1 LTPIR
6 DVYEVLL
13 ALREPNGPVPRLFYA
28 TDPALRLSTEER
40 AAVAAEL
47 IQSLDE
53 QATEDVES
61 AWAEEIQQRLL
72 DVDAGV
78 VTPIPWPEAK
88 RRIFAAA
95 NGRRE
100 AP

>member
-1 LTPIR
+1 MI
-6 DVYEVLL
+6 DVESVL
-13 ALREPNGPVPRLFYA
+13 AA
-28 TDPALRLSTEER
+28 ALRLPAKER

-53 QATEDVES
+53 TEQTTES
-61 AWAEEIQQRLL
+61 AEEIEAAWGDEIRQRLA

-78 VTPIPWPEAK
+78 VTPVSWPEAR

-95 NGRRE
+95 NSRRE
-100 AP
+100 TP

>member
-1 LTPIR
+1 MT
-6 DVYEVLL
+6 DVESVLH
-13 ALREPNGPVPRLFYA
+13 A
-28 TDPALRLSTEER
+28 ALRLPAEAR

-47 IQSLDE
+47 LESLDAPE
-53 QATEDVES
+53 HAPEEVKA
-61 AWAEEIQQRLL
+61 AWADEIERRLG

-78 VTPIPWPEAK
+78 VTPVPWAEAR

-95 NGRRE
+95 KGRRE

>member
-1 LTPIR
+1 MSDL
-6 DVYEVLL
+6 EKVLV
-13 ALREPNGPVPRLFYA
+13 A
-28 TDPALRLSTEER
+28 ALRLSSEER

-61 AWAEEIQQRLL
+61 AWAEEIQQRLA

>member
-1 LTPIR
+1 MS
-6 DVYEVLL
+6 DVDNVL
-13 ALREPNGPVPRLFYA
+13 AA
-28 TDPALRLSTEER
+28 ALRLPAEAR

-53 QATEDVES
+53 PEEPAEEVEA
-61 AWAEEIQQRLL
+61 AWAEEIRQRMA

-78 VTPIPWPEAK
+78 VTPIPWSEAR

-95 NGRRE
+95 SGRRE
-100 AP
+100 TP

>member
-1 LTPIR
+1 MSDL
-6 DVYEVLL
+6 EKVLV
-13 ALREPNGPVPRLFYA
+13 A
-28 TDPALRLSTEER
+28 ALRLSTEER

-53 QATEDVES
+53 ATEDVES
-61 AWAEEIQQRLL
+61 VWAEEIQQRLV